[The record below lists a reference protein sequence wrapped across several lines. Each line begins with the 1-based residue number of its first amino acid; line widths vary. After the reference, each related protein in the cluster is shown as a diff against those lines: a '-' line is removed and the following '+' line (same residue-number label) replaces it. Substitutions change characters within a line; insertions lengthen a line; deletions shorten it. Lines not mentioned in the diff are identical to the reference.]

1 MRHIEGHRYDRRA
14 RAVALSAMAVGSA
27 GHGAAYLTSGGRGI
41 AHLGLVDTLVPLRVW
56 AVVWL
61 VSAVG
66 LTLGL
71 RFPRIAR
78 WSMSLAVSLWG
89 VWCLSYLGAWVLL
102 DVDRAWVTAI
112 PLGAL
117 CLGAAVLTILME
129 PPEREEGQR

>member
-1 MRHIEGHRYDRRA
+1 MRHIGGHRYDRRA

-27 GHGAAYLTSGGRGI
+27 GAAWGEVGGHGI

-66 LTLGL
+66 LTVGL
-71 RFPRIAR
+71 HFPRIAR

-89 VWCLSYLGAWVLL
+89 VWCLSDLGAWVLL

-117 CLGAAVLTILME
+117 CVVAGVLTILME
-129 PPEREEGQR
+129 PAEHMEGQG

>member
-1 MRHIEGHRYDRRA
+1 MRHIGGHRYDRRA

-27 GHGAAYLTSGGRGI
+27 GRGAAYLTPGGRGI

-89 VWCLSYLGAWVLL
+89 VWCLSYLAAQVLL
-102 DVDRAWVTAI
+102 DVSRAWVTAL
-112 PLGAL
+112 PFGMLAL
-117 CLGAAVLTILME
+117 LTVVFTYLM
-129 PPEREEGQR
+129 